1 MITCYTQVNDN
12 SKGDRMNSD
21 YGIGFFGSFVFW
33 VFYIA
38 IIVFYIICM
47 WKIFVKAGKP
57 GWASIIPIYSSLVQ
71 LEILGRPWW
80 WLLLLFVPLVN
91 IVISIMIIF
100 DMAKVFGKDTG
111 FGFGLLFL
119 SFIFIPILAFGDA
132 QYLGPIAGE
141 TYQPPMPPVPPSTP
155 PTI

>member
-1 MITCYTQVNDN
+1 
-12 SKGDRMNSD
+12 MNSD
-21 YGIGFFGSFVFW
+21 YGTGFIGSFVFW

-38 IIVFYIICM
+38 VIVFYIICM
-47 WKIFVKAGKP
+47 WKLFVKAGKP

-91 IVISIMIIF
+91 IVIAVIQIF
-100 DMAKVFGKDTG
+100 DMAKVFGKDTS

-119 SFIFIPILAFGDA
+119 SFVFIPILAFGDA

-141 TYQPPMPPVPPSTP
+141 TSQPPMPPVPPSTP